1 MKTTVVAS
9 TAKIRMTHT
18 NSVDSD
24 TDSTEAGG
32 TQSARRFDR
41 RALFTGGAVGVGL
54 GGVLGALGAGTLLGG
69 AGGASGTAGVG
80 ERSGHTGVSI
90 DAALPFG
97 EELLPCH
104 GAHQAGVVTPPTAH
118 IRYAAYRLRDEVD
131 TAALQRMFRVLTQD
145 IEGLTSG
152 DSPLAD
158 PEPELAAR
166 PARLTI
172 TLAVGQGLVDR
183 VDPAKRPAWLA
194 PLPAF
199 ERDQLGAG
207 FDGGDLL
214 VIVQADDTLPM
225 AHAQRMLHRDIAGFA
240 EQIWVQQGFRQARG
254 SDESGATM
262 RNLMG
267 QIDGTVNPSPDDED
281 FASLVWLGSSAG
293 WLQGGSALVLRRI
306 RMELDT
312 WDMVDRPG
320 REASMGRRLV
330 DGSPLSVP
338 EGEGD
343 EFTPADFDAK
353 DSLGFSAI
361 PVASHIRRAHST
373 DPSERIFRR
382 ATNYDDGQEAGLL
395 FACYQQDPLQQF
407 VPIQQRLDEADVLNE
422 WITHVGSGVYAVLP
436 GFAPGEMLGASL
448 FS

>member
-1 MKTTVVAS
+1 MRTTVVTS
-9 TAKIRMTHT
+9 TATIRMQDT

-24 TDSTEAGG
+24 TDPVGDTK
-32 TQSARRFDR
+32 SARRFDR

-54 GGVLGALGAGTLLGG
+54 GGVLGALGAGPLLGG
-69 AGGASGTAGVG
+69 SREGSGIFAGS
-80 ERSGHTGVSI
+80 GVSVD
-90 DAALPFG
+90 DAAPFG
-97 EELLPCH
+97 EELLACH
-104 GAHQAGVVTPPTAH
+104 GAHQAGVVTPPTAN
-118 IRYAAYRLRDEVD
+118 IRYAAYQLRPEVD
-131 TAALQRMFRVLTQD
+131 AAALQRMFRVLTGD

-166 PARLTI
+166 PARLTV
-172 TLAVGQGLVDR
+172 TLAVGPGLVDR
-183 VDPAKRPAWLA
+183 VDPAKRPSWLA
-194 PLPAF
+194 ALPEF
-199 ERDQLGAG
+199 ERDQLSGA

-214 VIVQADDTLPM
+214 VIVQADDILPM
-225 AHAQRMLHRDIAGFA
+225 AHAQRMLHRDISGFA

-267 QIDGTVNPSPDDED
+267 QVDGTVNPSPKDED
-281 FASLVWLGSSAG
+281 FASLVWFGAGAG
-293 WLQGGSALVLRRI
+293 WLKGGSALVLRRI

-312 WDMVDRPG
+312 WDQVDRPG

-330 DGSPLSVP
+330 DGSPLSAP

-361 PVASHIRRAHST
+361 PMASHIRRAHST
-373 DPSERIFRR
+373 DSGERIFRR
-382 ATNYDDGQEAGLL
+382 AANYDDGQEAGLL
-395 FACYQQDPLQQF
+395 FACYQQDPLSQF

-436 GFAPGEMLGASL
+436 GFTSGEMLGGSL
-448 FS
+448 FA

>member
-1 MKTTVVAS
+1 MTS
-9 TAKIRMTHT
+9 TATIRMQDT
-18 NSVDSD
+18 NSVGSD
-24 TDSTEAGG
+24 IDPNEVGDTKR
-32 TQSARRFDR
+32 ARRFDR

-54 GGVLGALGAGTLLGG
+54 GSVLGALGAGPLLGG
-69 AGGASGTAGVG
+69 SRDGSGNGIFAGSGISVDEAV
-80 ERSGHTGVSI
+80 
-90 DAALPFG
+90 PFG
-97 EELLPCH
+97 EELLSCH
-104 GAHQAGVVTPPTAH
+104 GAHQAGVITPPTAN
-118 IRYAAYRLRDEVD
+118 IRYAAYQLRAEVD
-131 TAALQRMFRVLTQD
+131 ADALQRMFRVLTDD

-172 TLAVGQGLVDR
+172 TLAVGPGLVDR
-183 VDPAKRPAWLA
+183 VDPAKRPEWLA
-194 PLPAF
+194 ALPAF
-199 ERDQLGAG
+199 DRDQLSGK

-225 AHAQRMLHRDIAGFA
+225 AHAQRMLHRDINGFA

-254 SDESGATM
+254 SDESDATM

-267 QIDGTVNPSPDDED
+267 QVDGTVNPSPEDED
-281 FASLVWLGSSAG
+281 FASLVWFGAGAG
-293 WLQGGSALVLRRI
+293 WLKGGSALVLRRI

-312 WDMVDRPG
+312 WDQVDRPG

-361 PVASHIRRAHST
+361 PVASHIRRAHSS
-373 DPSERIFRR
+373 DLSERIFRR
-382 ATNYDDGQEAGLL
+382 AANYDDGQEAGLL
-395 FACYQQDPLQQF
+395 FACYQQDPLSQF

-436 GFAPGEMLGASL
+436 GFKSGEMLGATL
-448 FS
+448 FT